1 MDFVQG
7 ASVVSQLDNTVA
19 TLVAAA
25 NPQGTGTVAMLKRAA
40 GSTLAAAGAVE
51 ASATVGAAL
60 FWASVRI
67 NAITIAGTITANIR
81 ALESA
86 IAANYGV
93 GCKVYKI
100 SGNAIAAAFA
110 QGSNLTEIG
119 TAEAASSIALTPTS
133 TVFTTGDRIGVLFFF
148 VGVGGSVAGQTARM
162 FWNGA
167 AGASGDTFLS
177 FTETITAYAKGKI
190 IHSPSQAIIRTAVR

>member
-1 MDFVQG
+1 MDLIQG
-7 ASVVSQLDNTVA
+7 SSVTSQTDNTVA

-25 NPQGTGTVAMLKRAA
+25 NPQGTGSVAMLKRAA
-40 GSTLAAAGAVE
+40 ASTLAAAGTVE

-60 FWASVRI
+60 FWVSLRI
-67 NAITIAGTITANIR
+67 NAITIAGTVTANIR

-133 TVFTTGDRIGVLFFF
+133 TVFATGDRIGVLFFF
-148 VGVGGSVAGQTARM
+148 VGVGTSAAAQTARM

-190 IHSPSQAIIRTAVR
+190 THSPSQSVLRPALR